1 MFLILPIA
9 SLIRERMLQMNNC
22 IFCKIIDGSIPST
35 KIYEDEHVYAFM
47 DVAPVTKGHTLL
59 IPKQHV
65 KDLFEM
71 PEDVA
76 RNLYAAA
83 PKIANAIKDAFNPKG
98 MNTINNNG
106 SFASQTV
113 FHYHLH
119 FIPRY
124 DETDG
129 FGLKWETK
137 QNEFSPDQLKSFG
150 EQIREK
156 LNS

>member
-1 MFLILPIA
+1 MSDCL
-9 SLIRERMLQMNNC
+9 
-22 IFCKIIDGSIPST
+22 FCKIIDGQIPSL
-35 KIYEDEHVYAFM
+35 KVYEDEHVFAFM
-47 DVAPVTKGHTLL
+47 DIMPLTKGHTLL
-59 IPKQHV
+59 IPKTHC

-83 PKIANAIKDAFNPKG
+83 PKVANAIKAAFNPVG

-106 SFASQTV
+106 AAAGQSV

-119 FIPRY
+119 LVPRY

-129 FGLKWETK
+129 LNVEWNSR
-137 QNEFSPDQLKSFG
+137 QDEFPSELLTTLADQIKENL
-150 EQIREK
+150 
-156 LNS
+156 

>member
-1 MFLILPIA
+1 M
-9 SLIRERMLQMNNC
+9 SDC
-22 IFCKIIDGSIPST
+22 IFCKIIDGTIPST

-47 DVAPVTKGHTLL
+47 DVAPLTKGHTLL
-59 IPKQHV
+59 VPKQHV

-71 PEDVA
+71 SEDVA
-76 RNLYAAA
+76 RNLYAVA
-83 PKIANAIKDAFNPKG
+83 PKIANAIKVAFSPAG

-106 SFASQTV
+106 SFAGQTV

-129 FGLKWETK
+129 LKFKWETK
-137 QNEFSPDQLKSFG
+137 QSEFTPDVLSSVAK
-150 EQIREK
+150 QIREN
-156 LNS
+156 LNA

>member
-1 MFLILPIA
+1 M
-9 SLIRERMLQMNNC
+9 SDC

-47 DVAPVTKGHTLL
+47 DVAPLTKGHTLL
-59 IPKQHV
+59 VPKQHV
-65 KDLFEM
+65 KDLLEM

-83 PKIANAIKDAFNPKG
+83 PKIANAIQSAFNPLG

-106 SFASQTV
+106 SFAGQTV

-129 FGLKWETK
+129 LKVKWETK
-137 QNEFSPDQLKSFG
+137 QSEFTQDVLKSVG

-156 LNS
+156 LNQ